1 MFVRLTY
8 LGFLP
13 GKVEEAKKIYY
24 DELVPIV
31 KQQKGNLDCTM
42 LEPVD
47 KTDDY
52 ISMTI
57 WDSKEDADAYQ
68 TSGTYKQLVDRVQ
81 EFYSKKPVL
90 KVYST
95 EKIMEHA

>member
-1 MFVRLTY
+1 
-8 LGFLP
+8 
-13 GKVEEAKKIYY
+13 
-24 DELVPIV
+24 
-31 KQQKGNLDCTM
+31 M

-57 WDSKEDADAYQ
+57 WDNKEDADAYQ
-68 TSGTYKQLVDRVQ
+68 TSGTYKQLVERVQ
-81 EFYSKKPVL
+81 QFYSKNPVL
-90 KVYST
+90 KVYSA